1 MMAKEILCAFG
12 VHVDAVAGW
21 LGTYGGED
29 SPADISRGL
38 FAGEVGTMRLLD
50 LFERWG
56 IKTSWFVP
64 GHSIETFPEQMKRV
78 AAAGHEFGV
87 HGYSHENPIALTP
100 DQEEAILIKCIGLIE
115 QLAGRKPRGY
125 TAPWWELSSA
135 TVGLLLKHG
144 FLYDHSMFHN
154 DFTPYYARVGDRWS
168 KIDYSKHPDTWM
180 KPLQRGT
187 ETDVIEVPV
196 SWYLDDLPPMMFI
209 KKAPNSHGFIN
220 PRHLEEIWRDQFDWV
235 HREMDY
241 AVFPITIHPD
251 VAGKPQV
258 LLMLERLYQYM
269 SERPGVRFMPL
280 VDIAEDFARR
290 MPRRN

>member
-1 MMAKEILCAFG
+1 MARYLWRRGFA
-12 VHVDAVAGW
+12 
-21 LGTYGGED
+21 
-29 SPADISRGL
+29 SRHI
-38 FAGEVGTMRLLD
+38 ARTVR
-50 LFERWG
+50 RR
-56 IKTSWFVP
+56 VP

-100 DQEEAILIKCIGLIE
+100 DQEEAILVKCIGLIE
-115 QLAGRKPRGY
+115 QLTGRKPRGY

-209 KKAPNSHGFIN
+209 KKVPNSHGFVN

-290 MPRRN
+290 MPRRK